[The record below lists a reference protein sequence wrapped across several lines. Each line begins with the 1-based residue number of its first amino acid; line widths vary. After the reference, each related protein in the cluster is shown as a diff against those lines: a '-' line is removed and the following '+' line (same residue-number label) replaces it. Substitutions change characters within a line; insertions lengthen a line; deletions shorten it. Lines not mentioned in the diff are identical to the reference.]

1 MTYDINEILN
11 YTMSFQLNADEGFT
25 EDDVDD
31 FISSID
37 FTKVPEF
44 DYEAGATKLVIIPY
58 TRDYV
63 IKIPFS
69 GRYSCGE
76 YIPFSM
82 AEDNDWGDNYCEA
95 ERLLYEEAK
104 EKGYAQFF
112 LPLELINDTK
122 YYPMYI
128 QERADNIVCYMDD
141 EDTKAYSSEN
151 SKEIVRSNGNFACSL
166 ANYWTASCLTSLNE
180 DSDKM
185 YHFIEFLRTT
195 GIMNDLHRGNLG
207 FKNNKPVIIDYGGY
221 HE

>member
-1 MTYDINEILN
+1 MTYDINEIFN

-31 FISSID
+31 FINSID
-37 FTKVPEF
+37 FNKVPEF
-44 DYEAGATKLVIIPY
+44 DYEVGATKLVIIPY

-112 LPLELINDTK
+112 YL
-122 YYPMYI
+122 
-128 QERADNIVCYMDD
+128 
-141 EDTKAYSSEN
+141 
-151 SKEIVRSNGNFACSL
+151 
-166 ANYWTASCLTSLNE
+166 LN
-180 DSDKM
+180 
-185 YHFIEFLRTT
+185 
-195 GIMNDLHRGNLG
+195 
-207 FKNNKPVIIDYGGY
+207 
-221 HE
+221 